1 VVRCPDP
8 GLESASVC
16 RDHLQPEDRSL
27 AGLLAPTLRVFQ
39 GVPRKMII
47 DQTKGVITKARY
59 YDPVPQRSYTEA
71 AEAYGSIG
79 IYGRAPP

>member
-1 VVRCPDP
+1 
-8 GLESASVC
+8 
-16 RDHLQPEDRSL
+16 
-27 AGLLAPTLRVFQ
+27 
-39 GVPRKMII
+39 MII

-59 YDPVPQRSYTEA
+59 YDPVPQRSYTKA